1 MQTPSELTGQD
12 KPRRPWEGIHANATS
27 CPTTFAV
34 LTAAGLFGIAGF
46 LFWCKPYLEDGAF
59 LMILLGLATWNLMK
73 FPIIAS
79 HATPNHRHASWFF
92 LAFAAIAMV
101 GATILSHGIP
111 DGQRELTPLL
121 CKNASLLFLA
131 VAAILRQDGL
141 PVVIK
146 SLPMLVLAIL
156 ILPLYELLLLEFSY
170 PLRQLSTLVSVG
182 VLNLCAF
189 HVQFDGTSLFWGDQ
203 TLSITE
209 ACSGISLLGLFVLLE
224 YLIAHPLRTA
234 AWKKW
239 GWSSL
244 LVLWVT
250 LGNALRLLLTFVLF
264 RVIGERV
271 YAPRPHFLLGC
282 FFVVTTSLLIWLSSF
297 LFKLDQP
304 TPDEP

>member
-1 MQTPSELTGQD
+1 
-12 KPRRPWEGIHANATS
+12 
-27 CPTTFAV
+27 
-34 LTAAGLFGIAGF
+34 
-46 LFWCKPYLEDGAF
+46 
-59 LMILLGLATWNLMK
+59 MILLALATWNLMK
-73 FPIIAS
+73 FPLTS
-79 HATPNHRHASWFF
+79 HATPSHRHASWS
-92 LAFAAIAMV
+92 LLTVAAVAMG
-101 GATILSHGIP
+101 GAAVLSHGLP
-111 DGQRELTPLL
+111 DSGQRELTPLL
-121 CKNASLLFLA
+121 CKNAALLFLA
-131 VAAILRQDGL
+131 FAAILRQDGL
-141 PVVIK
+141 PAVIK
-146 SLPMLVLAIL
+146 SLPVLVLAIL

-264 RVIGERV
+264 RIIGERV

-304 TPDEP
+304 THDEP

>member
-1 MQTPSELTGQD
+1 
-12 KPRRPWEGIHANATS
+12 
-27 CPTTFAV
+27 
-34 LTAAGLFGIAGF
+34 
-46 LFWCKPYLEDGAF
+46 
-59 LMILLGLATWNLMK
+59 MILLGLATWNLLK
-73 FPIIAS
+73 IPPVS
-79 HATPNHRHASWFF
+79 RATTNHRRASW
-92 LAFAAIAMV
+92 LLLTVAAAAM
-101 GATILSHGIP
+101 AAAASLSHGLP
-111 DGQRELTPLL
+111 DGQRELQPLL
-121 CKNASLLFLA
+121 CKHAALLCLA
-131 VAAILRQDGL
+131 TAVILRKDGL
-141 PVVIK
+141 AAAAMA
-146 SLPMLVLAIL
+146 LPPLVLAIL
-156 ILPLYELLLLEFSY
+156 VLPLYELLLLEFSY

-224 YLIAHPLRTA
+224 YLIVHPLRTS

-244 LVLWVT
+244 LVLWLT
-250 LGNALRLLLTFVLF
+250 LGNALRLLLTVLLF

>member
-1 MQTPSELTGQD
+1 MAGQD
-12 KPRRPWEGIHANATS
+12 RPRRPCEGLRGNAAA
-27 CPTTFAV
+27 CPATLV
-34 LTAAGLFGIAGF
+34 LLAAAGLFGVVGF
-46 LFWCKPYLEDGAF
+46 LVWCRPHLEDGAF
-59 LMILLGLATWNLMK
+59 LMILYALAAWDLLK
-73 FPIIAS
+73 SPLAS
-79 HATPNHRHASWFF
+79 HATPGSRRTGWLL
-92 LAFAAIAMV
+92 LAAAAPAMV
-101 GATILSHGIP
+101 ASAVLSRGLP
-111 DGQRELTPLL
+111 DGQRELPPLL
-121 CKNASLLFLA
+121 CKHAAVLS
-131 VAAILRQDGL
+131 VAAAVLLRRDGL
-141 PVVIK
+141 RATAR
-146 SLPMLVLAIL
+146 SLPPLALAIL
-156 ILPLYELLLLEFSY
+156 VLPLYELLLLEFSY

-189 HVQFDGTSLFWGDQ
+189 HVQCDGTSLFWGDQ

-209 ACSGISLLGLFVLLE
+209 ACSGISLMGLFVLLE
-224 YLIAHPLRTA
+224 YLIVRPLRTD

-239 GWSSL
+239 GWGSL

-297 LFKLDQP
+297 VFKLDQP